1 MRIGFVGCGAIG
13 SCYASYLSRKHEV
26 CVLDTYAPVIE
37 SIKKNG
43 ILLDECAPGSGT
55 GETVSF
61 RPAMATTDPKEIG
74 VVDLLIV
81 FVHYQYLEAA
91 VRNALPMIDRHT
103 MILCLQNGLGNYDEI
118 AKVVPEEQI
127 IIGNTAFGA
136 TPMEP
141 GHVKH
146 TGTGVTNMGSLKAPK
161 ENVERMA
168 EALREAGLEVC
179 VHENVMNAI
188 WHKLLANVAINGMSA
203 LLETKNGFVDGN
215 QYAHEAARMLVE
227 EAITVANA
235 CGCTLD
241 HDAELEH
248 AYEVSRMT
256 DETISSMVQDVT
268 HHRETEIRIITG
280 AVCRLGREH
289 GIATPCNDL
298 MLQLVLAKQSIYLGQ
313 HRRGGHMGRQGPV
326 VIGHGL
332 EQYQGLTGGVGG
344 DGDPDEVGLPQLLGG
359 NGAVQ
364 GHAQILLHGLAQDPA
379 LQQLGI
385 GGGHIGGGGD
395 IRIVQVAG
403 AGGDGEGG
411 GAGILLGHEAR
422 QHDPRR
428 HGAGEGRQQQ
438 HPQLPR
444 QRPQDAEGLDMGP
457 LQALIVFIHDDPS
470 FIPPPPPDR
479 RCSSGPGR

>member
-1 MRIGFVGCGAIG
+1 MVGIVLLGVFVLLLAFGAPIAVCLGMSSVGAILVQGAGKPLDAIMSVLPRLCSSASSKFVLLAIPFFILSGNVMEKAGISGRLINLAEKCLGHIRGGMAMVCVVVSCFFAAISGSGPATVAALGLIMIPALKKAGYSPAFACALMAAGGAIG
-13 SCYASYLSRKHEV
+13 VVIPPSITFVVYGSIADASITDLFKAGVIPGLLMGLGLIVAALFVGRKA
-26 CVLDTYAPVIE
+26 YAPVIE

-136 TPMEP
+136 TPVEP

-298 MLQLVLAKQSIYLGQ
+298 MLQLVLAKQSIYLG
-313 HRRGGHMGRQGPV
+313 R
-326 VIGHGL
+326 
-332 EQYQGLTGGVGG
+332 
-344 DGDPDEVGLPQLLGG
+344 
-359 NGAVQ
+359 
-364 GHAQILLHGLAQDPA
+364 
-379 LQQLGI
+379 
-385 GGGHIGGGGD
+385 
-395 IRIVQVAG
+395 
-403 AGGDGEGG
+403 
-411 GAGILLGHEAR
+411 
-422 QHDPRR
+422 
-428 HGAGEGRQQQ
+428 
-438 HPQLPR
+438 
-444 QRPQDAEGLDMGP
+444 
-457 LQALIVFIHDDPS
+457 
-470 FIPPPPPDR
+470 
-479 RCSSGPGR
+479 

>member
-1 MRIGFVGCGAIG
+1 M
-13 SCYASYLSRKHEV
+13 
-26 CVLDTYAPVIE
+26 LDTYAPVIE

-188 WHKLLANVAINGMSA
+188 WHKLLANVA
-203 LLETKNGFVDGN
+203 
-215 QYAHEAARMLVE
+215 
-227 EAITVANA
+227 NA

-298 MLQLVLAKQSIYLGQ
+298 MLQLVLAKQSIYLG
-313 HRRGGHMGRQGPV
+313 R
-326 VIGHGL
+326 
-332 EQYQGLTGGVGG
+332 
-344 DGDPDEVGLPQLLGG
+344 
-359 NGAVQ
+359 
-364 GHAQILLHGLAQDPA
+364 
-379 LQQLGI
+379 
-385 GGGHIGGGGD
+385 
-395 IRIVQVAG
+395 
-403 AGGDGEGG
+403 
-411 GAGILLGHEAR
+411 
-422 QHDPRR
+422 
-428 HGAGEGRQQQ
+428 
-438 HPQLPR
+438 
-444 QRPQDAEGLDMGP
+444 
-457 LQALIVFIHDDPS
+457 
-470 FIPPPPPDR
+470 
-479 RCSSGPGR
+479 

>member
-43 ILLDECAPGSGT
+43 ILVDECVPGTGT
-55 GETVSF
+55 GETVVF
-61 RPAMATTDPKEIG
+61 HPAMATTDPKEIG

-91 VRNALPMIDRHT
+91 VRNALPMIDKHT

-179 VHENVMNAI
+179 VHESVVIFDEAQTLPLPFLIPCVSAI
-188 WHKLLANVAINGMSA
+188 GELVQRYGVTAVLCTATQPA
-203 LLETKNGFVDGN
+203 LGRLFKQTAGQSFVE
-215 QYAHEAARMLVE
+215 ALTACRLKAAARMLVE

-298 MLQLVLAKQSIYLGQ
+298 MLQLVLAKQSIYLG
-313 HRRGGHMGRQGPV
+313 R
-326 VIGHGL
+326 
-332 EQYQGLTGGVGG
+332 
-344 DGDPDEVGLPQLLGG
+344 
-359 NGAVQ
+359 
-364 GHAQILLHGLAQDPA
+364 
-379 LQQLGI
+379 
-385 GGGHIGGGGD
+385 
-395 IRIVQVAG
+395 
-403 AGGDGEGG
+403 
-411 GAGILLGHEAR
+411 
-422 QHDPRR
+422 
-428 HGAGEGRQQQ
+428 
-438 HPQLPR
+438 
-444 QRPQDAEGLDMGP
+444 
-457 LQALIVFIHDDPS
+457 
-470 FIPPPPPDR
+470 
-479 RCSSGPGR
+479 

>member
-256 DETISSMVQDVT
+256 DETTASP
-268 HHRETEIRIITG
+268 
-280 AVCRLGREH
+280 LP
-289 GIATPCNDL
+289 AT
-298 MLQLVLAKQSIYLGQ
+298 
-313 HRRGGHMGRQGPV
+313 
-326 VIGHGL
+326 
-332 EQYQGLTGGVGG
+332 T
-344 DGDPDEVGLPQLLGG
+344 
-359 NGAVQ
+359 
-364 GHAQILLHGLAQDPA
+364 
-379 LQQLGI
+379 
-385 GGGHIGGGGD
+385 
-395 IRIVQVAG
+395 
-403 AGGDGEGG
+403 
-411 GAGILLGHEAR
+411 
-422 QHDPRR
+422 
-428 HGAGEGRQQQ
+428 
-438 HPQLPR
+438 
-444 QRPQDAEGLDMGP
+444 
-457 LQALIVFIHDDPS
+457 
-470 FIPPPPPDR
+470 
-479 RCSSGPGR
+479 

>member
-168 EALREAGLEVC
+168 EALRAYTYG
-179 VHENVMNAI
+179 A
-188 WHKLLANVAINGMSA
+188 A
-203 LLETKNGFVDGN
+203 
-215 QYAHEAARMLVE
+215 YAMHAEDRIGTL
-227 EAITVANA
+227 A
-235 CGCTLD
+235 CGKQADICVLD
-241 HDAELEH
+241 RNLFTCEPAEVLGATAELTVI
-248 AYEVSRMT
+248 AGKVVYE
-256 DETISSMVQDVT
+256 
-268 HHRETEIRIITG
+268 
-280 AVCRLGREH
+280 
-289 GIATPCNDL
+289 
-298 MLQLVLAKQSIYLGQ
+298 K
-313 HRRGGHMGRQGPV
+313 
-326 VIGHGL
+326 
-332 EQYQGLTGGVGG
+332 
-344 DGDPDEVGLPQLLGG
+344 
-359 NGAVQ
+359 
-364 GHAQILLHGLAQDPA
+364 
-379 LQQLGI
+379 
-385 GGGHIGGGGD
+385 
-395 IRIVQVAG
+395 
-403 AGGDGEGG
+403 
-411 GAGILLGHEAR
+411 
-422 QHDPRR
+422 
-428 HGAGEGRQQQ
+428 
-438 HPQLPR
+438 
-444 QRPQDAEGLDMGP
+444 
-457 LQALIVFIHDDPS
+457 
-470 FIPPPPPDR
+470 
-479 RCSSGPGR
+479 